1 MSKTSRSSLAPLPLN
16 IQPQSSIPKANNSK
30 TQRSKSVSRNILP
43 KFSRL
48 PRNSHYYL
56 FSNNTF
62 GNDAPHFTIPSSRRD
77 SESFTEKAQF
87 PGPGTYEPFKDMKQ
101 FTSRIAPSA
110 QFRSMSLDRG
120 QVNNYSDATLT
131 ANIDFIDKRE
141 FPESKPAYI
150 GVRTKHDF
158 YDIIETP
165 GPSYIPPQSDT
176 KLQHRILSSGRDYN
190 TSITPKK
197 TDTIGPGSYDAKYTL
212 LTKREPSYDI
222 SKTNNRYDWMTP
234 NEGSPG
240 PGFYSPV
247 DVKKNEPQWSIGK
260 KSRPRKKS
268 QVRYKDF
275 YEKIRE
281 NESRNAPKDLIAV
294 DQFIIHLEILKDPKA
309 CRSYIVNHPQLR
321 NIVHEIIEQV
331 LNSKPENPV
340 AFIEQYFKDIDDKE
354 YGGMYQASRD
364 EAKNLIRPELN
375 IDISDSSEE
384 EEEK

>member
-1 MSKTSRSSLAPLPLN
+1 MP
-16 IQPQSSIPKANNSK
+16 
-30 TQRSKSVSRNILP
+30 
-43 KFSRL
+43 
-48 PRNSHYYL
+48 
-56 FSNNTF
+56 
-62 GNDAPHFTIPSSRRD
+62 
-77 SESFTEKAQF
+77 
-87 PGPGTYEPFKDMKQ
+87 
-101 FTSRIAPSA
+101 
-110 QFRSMSLDRG
+110 
-120 QVNNYSDATLT
+120 
-131 ANIDFIDKRE
+131 
-141 FPESKPAYI
+141 PE
-150 GVRTKHDF
+150 
-158 YDIIETP
+158 
-165 GPSYIPPQSDT
+165 
-176 KLQHRILSSGRDYN
+176 
-190 TSITPKK
+190 K
-197 TDTIGPGSYDAKYTL
+197 TDTIGPGSYDAKYSL
-212 LTKREPSYDI
+212 LRKREPSYDI

-247 DVKKNEPQWSIGK
+247 DVKKNDENE
-260 KSRPRKKS
+260 RPRKKS